1 MTDNKS
7 NTKKPTPSK
16 VYNLASAMLAFQ
28 KLAVTAKKDGKN
40 PHFRSNYSKLESVIE
55 AVNQGNQFGLFFTQ
69 EIEVKNY
76 QKDIVVVTTVR
87 HIDDDNTYVSKLPIL
102 LDDASMKNPQKIGSA
117 ITYAKRYTLQAVYGL
132 PSEDDDGNEA
142 SKPNVNI
149 SKPIPTDCNPIPN
162 LTKPSVARKNCIPRP
177 MTLPKLPKPSVS
189 TSVGRQE
196 VALCL
201 GSTYHERCQPLTDSG
216 L

>member
-1 MTDNKS
+1 MTDTKS
-7 NTKKPTPSK
+7 NIKKPTPSK
-16 VYNLASAMLAFQ
+16 VYNLRSAMLECQ
-28 KLAVTAKKDGKN
+28 KLSVTAKKDGKN
-40 PHFRSNYSKLESVIE
+40 PHFRSNYSKLESVIQ

-102 LDDASMKNPQKIGSA
+102 LDDVSMKNPQKIGSA

-142 SKPNVNI
+142 SKPSINI
-149 SKPIPTDCNPIPN
+149 SKP
-162 LTKPSVARKNCIPRP
+162 KPR
-177 MTLPKLPKPSVS
+177 
-189 TSVGRQE
+189 GE
-196 VALCL
+196 
-201 GSTYHERCQPLTDSG
+201 DDG

>member
-1 MTDNKS
+1 MTDTKS
-7 NTKKPTPSK
+7 NIKKPTPSK
-16 VYNLASAMLAFQ
+16 VYNLRSAMLEFQ
-28 KLAVTAKKDGKN
+28 KLSVTAKKDGKN

-76 QKDIVVVTTVR
+76 QRDIVVVTTVR
-87 HIDDDNTYVSKLPIL
+87 HIDDDSTYVSKLPIL
-102 LDDASMKNPQKIGSA
+102 LDDVSMKNPQKIGSA

-142 SKPNVNI
+142 SKPSINI
-149 SKPIPTDCNPIPN
+149 SKP
-162 LTKPSVARKNCIPRP
+162 KPR
-177 MTLPKLPKPSVS
+177 
-189 TSVGRQE
+189 GE
-196 VALCL
+196 
-201 GSTYHERCQPLTDSG
+201 DDG

>member
-69 EIEVKNY
+69 EIDYVYVSHRDTKSEP
-76 QKDIVVVTTVR
+76 IVVTTVR
-87 HIDDDNTYVSKLPIL
+87 HVNDDSTYVSKLPIIL
-102 LDDASMKNPQKIGSA
+102 SDANMENPQKVGSA
-117 ITYAKRYTLQAVYGL
+117 VTYAKRYTLQAVYGL

-142 SKPNVNI
+142 SKTNVNI
-149 SKPIPTDCNPIPN
+149 SKPIPKGED
-162 LTKPSVARKNCIPRP
+162 
-177 MTLPKLPKPSVS
+177 
-189 TSVGRQE
+189 
-196 VALCL
+196 
-201 GSTYHERCQPLTDSG
+201 DG

>member
-1 MTDNKS
+1 MTDTKS
-7 NTKKPTPSK
+7 NIKKPTPSK
-16 VYNLASAMLAFQ
+16 GYNLRSAMLEFQ
-28 KLAVTAKKDGKN
+28 KLSVTAKKDGKN

-102 LDDASMKNPQKIGSA
+102 LDDVSMKNPQKIGSA

-142 SKPNVNI
+142 SKPSINI
-149 SKPIPTDCNPIPN
+149 SKP
-162 LTKPSVARKNCIPRP
+162 KPR
-177 MTLPKLPKPSVS
+177 
-189 TSVGRQE
+189 GE
-196 VALCL
+196 
-201 GSTYHERCQPLTDSG
+201 DDG

>member
-1 MTDNKS
+1 MTDTKP

-16 VYNLASAMLAFQ
+16 EYNLASGMLEFQ

-40 PHFRSNYSKLESVIE
+40 PHFRSNYSTLESVIT

-76 QKDIVVVTTVR
+76 QKDIVIVTTVR
-87 HIDDDNTYVSKLPIL
+87 HIADDNTYVSKLPIIL
-102 LDDASMKNPQKIGSA
+102 SQANMENPQKIGSA

-142 SKPNVNI
+142 SKPTINI
-149 SKPIPTDCNPIPN
+149 TKPIPKGD
-162 LTKPSVARKNCIPRP
+162 
-177 MTLPKLPKPSVS
+177 
-189 TSVGRQE
+189 
-196 VALCL
+196 
-201 GSTYHERCQPLTDSG
+201 DDDG

>member
-1 MTDNKS
+1 MTDTKS
-7 NTKKPTPSK
+7 NIKKPTPSK
-16 VYNLASAMLAFQ
+16 VYNLRSAMLEFQ
-28 KLAVTAKKDGKN
+28 KLSVTAKKDGKN

-76 QKDIVVVTTVR
+76 QRDIVVVTTVR

-102 LDDASMKNPQKIGSA
+102 LDDANMKNPQKIGSA

-142 SKPNVNI
+142 SKPSVNI
-149 SKPIPTDCNPIPN
+149 SKPIPKGED
-162 LTKPSVARKNCIPRP
+162 
-177 MTLPKLPKPSVS
+177 
-189 TSVGRQE
+189 
-196 VALCL
+196 
-201 GSTYHERCQPLTDSG
+201 DG

>member
-1 MTDNKS
+1 MTDTKS
-7 NTKKPTPSK
+7 NIKKPTPSK
-16 VYNLASAMLAFQ
+16 VYNLRSAMLEFQ
-28 KLAVTAKKDGKN
+28 KLSVTAKKDGKN
-40 PHFRSNYSKLESVIE
+40 PHFRSNYSTLESVIS

-76 QKDIVVVTTVR
+76 QRDIVVVTTVR

-102 LDDASMKNPQKIGSA
+102 LDDVSMKNPQKIGSA

-142 SKPNVNI
+142 SKPTINI
-149 SKPIPTDCNPIPN
+149 SKPQTRGED
-162 LTKPSVARKNCIPRP
+162 
-177 MTLPKLPKPSVS
+177 
-189 TSVGRQE
+189 
-196 VALCL
+196 
-201 GSTYHERCQPLTDSG
+201 DG

>member
-16 VYNLASAMLAFQ
+16 VYNLASAMLEFQ
-28 KLAVTAKKDGKN
+28 KLSVSAKKDGKN

-69 EIEVKNY
+69 EIDYVWTSHHDAKSEV
-76 QKDIVVVTTVR
+76 VVVTTVR
-87 HIDDDNTYVSKLPIL
+87 HENDENTYVSKLPIIL
-102 LDDASMKNPQKIGSA
+102 SNANMENPQKVGSA

-142 SKPNVNI
+142 SKPSVNI
-149 SKPIPTDCNPIPN
+149 SKPIPKGED
-162 LTKPSVARKNCIPRP
+162 
-177 MTLPKLPKPSVS
+177 
-189 TSVGRQE
+189 
-196 VALCL
+196 
-201 GSTYHERCQPLTDSG
+201 DG

>member
-69 EIEVKNY
+69 EIDYVYVSHRDTKSEP
-76 QKDIVVVTTVR
+76 IVVTTVR
-87 HIDDDNTYVSKLPIL
+87 HEHDENTYVSKLPVIL
-102 LDDASMKNPQKIGSA
+102 SDANMENPQKVGSA

-142 SKPNVNI
+142 SKPSINI
-149 SKPIPTDCNPIPN
+149 SKP
-162 LTKPSVARKNCIPRP
+162 KPR
-177 MTLPKLPKPSVS
+177 
-189 TSVGRQE
+189 GE
-196 VALCL
+196 
-201 GSTYHERCQPLTDSG
+201 DDG

>member
-1 MTDNKS
+1 MTDTTSNNK
-7 NTKKPTPSK
+7 KITPSK
-16 VYNLASAMLAFQ
+16 VPPKDMITIGEAMLEFQ
-28 KLAVTAKKDGKN
+28 KLSVTAKKDGKN

-87 HIDDDNTYVSKLPIL
+87 HIADDNTYVSKLPIL

-132 PSEDDDGNEA
+132 PSEDDDGNVA
-142 SKPNVNI
+142 SQPTINTSKP
-149 SKPIPTDCNPIPN
+149 KTRGED
-162 LTKPSVARKNCIPRP
+162 
-177 MTLPKLPKPSVS
+177 
-189 TSVGRQE
+189 
-196 VALCL
+196 
-201 GSTYHERCQPLTDSG
+201 DG

>member
-1 MTDNKS
+1 MTDTKT

-16 VYNLASAMLAFQ
+16 VYNLASAMLEFQ
-28 KLAVTAKKDGKN
+28 KLSVSAKKDGKN

-69 EIEVKNY
+69 EIDYVWTSHHDAKSEV
-76 QKDIVVVTTVR
+76 VVVTTVR
-87 HIDDDNTYVSKLPIL
+87 HENDESTYVSKLPIIL
-102 LDDASMKNPQKIGSA
+102 SNANMENPQKVGSA

-142 SKPNVNI
+142 SKPTVNI
-149 SKPIPTDCNPIPN
+149 SKPIAKGD
-162 LTKPSVARKNCIPRP
+162 
-177 MTLPKLPKPSVS
+177 
-189 TSVGRQE
+189 
-196 VALCL
+196 
-201 GSTYHERCQPLTDSG
+201 DDDG

>member
-1 MTDNKS
+1 MTDTKS

-28 KLAVTAKKDGKN
+28 KLAVTATKDGKN

-69 EIEVKNY
+69 EIDYVYVSHRDTKSEP
-76 QKDIVVVTTVR
+76 IVVTTVR
-87 HIDDDNTYVSKLPIL
+87 HEHDENTYVSKLPVIL
-102 LDDASMKNPQKIGSA
+102 SDANMENPQKVGSA

-142 SKPNVNI
+142 SKPTINI
-149 SKPIPTDCNPIPN
+149 SKPT
-162 LTKPSVARKNCIPRP
+162 PR
-177 MTLPKLPKPSVS
+177 
-189 TSVGRQE
+189 GE
-196 VALCL
+196 
-201 GSTYHERCQPLTDSG
+201 DDG

>member
-1 MTDNKS
+1 MTDTKP

-16 VYNLASAMLAFQ
+16 EYNLASAMLEFQ
-28 KLAVTAKKDGKN
+28 KLSVTAKKDGKN
-40 PHFRSNYSKLESVIE
+40 PHFGSNYSTLESVIN

-76 QKDIVVVTTVR
+76 QKDIVIVTTVR
-87 HIDDDNTYVSKLPIL
+87 HLTDDQTYVSKLPIIL
-102 LDDASMKNPQKIGSA
+102 SDVNMQNPQKVGSA

-142 SKPNVNI
+142 SKPNIKITKPI
-149 SKPIPTDCNPIPN
+149 SKGD
-162 LTKPSVARKNCIPRP
+162 
-177 MTLPKLPKPSVS
+177 
-189 TSVGRQE
+189 
-196 VALCL
+196 
-201 GSTYHERCQPLTDSG
+201 DDDG

>member
-1 MTDNKS
+1 MTDTKS

-69 EIEVKNY
+69 EIDYVYVSHRDTKSEP
-76 QKDIVVVTTVR
+76 IVVTTVR
-87 HIDDDNTYVSKLPIL
+87 HVNDDNTYVSKLPIIL
-102 LDDASMKNPQKIGSA
+102 SDANMENPQKVGSA
-117 ITYAKRYTLQAVYGL
+117 VTYAKRYTLQAVYGL
-132 PSEDDDGNEA
+132 QSEDDDGNEA
-142 SKPNVNI
+142 SKPTINI
-149 SKPIPTDCNPIPN
+149 SKPT
-162 LTKPSVARKNCIPRP
+162 PR
-177 MTLPKLPKPSVS
+177 
-189 TSVGRQE
+189 GE
-196 VALCL
+196 
-201 GSTYHERCQPLTDSG
+201 DDG

>member
-1 MTDNKS
+1 MTDKII
-7 NTKKPTPSK
+7 NTKKQQASKVDSIDSYNANLVQAGKKK
-16 VYNLASAMLAFQ
+16 VYNLASAMLEFQ
-28 KLAVTAKKDGKN
+28 KLSVTAKKDGKN

-76 QKDIVVVTTVR
+76 QRDIVVVTTVR
-87 HIDDDNTYVSKLPIL
+87 HTADDNTYVSKLPIL
-102 LDDASMKNPQKIGSA
+102 LDEASMKNPQKIGSA

-149 SKPIPTDCNPIPN
+149 SKPIPKGED
-162 LTKPSVARKNCIPRP
+162 
-177 MTLPKLPKPSVS
+177 
-189 TSVGRQE
+189 
-196 VALCL
+196 
-201 GSTYHERCQPLTDSG
+201 DG

>member
-1 MTDNKS
+1 MTDKII
-7 NTKKPTPSK
+7 NTKKQQASKVDRIDSYNANLVQAGKKK
-16 VYNLASAMLAFQ
+16 VYNLSSAMLEFQ
-28 KLAVTAKKDGKN
+28 KLSVTAKKDGKN

-76 QKDIVVVTTVR
+76 QRDIVVVTTVR
-87 HIDDDNTYVSKLPIL
+87 HTADDNTYVSKLPIL
-102 LDDASMKNPQKIGSA
+102 LDEASMKNPQKIGSA

-142 SKPNVNI
+142 SKPSINI
-149 SKPIPTDCNPIPN
+149 SKPIPRGED
-162 LTKPSVARKNCIPRP
+162 
-177 MTLPKLPKPSVS
+177 
-189 TSVGRQE
+189 
-196 VALCL
+196 
-201 GSTYHERCQPLTDSG
+201 DG

>member
-1 MTDNKS
+1 MTDTKT

-16 VYNLASAMLAFQ
+16 VYNLASAMLEFQ
-28 KLAVTAKKDGKN
+28 KLSVSAKKDGKN

-69 EIEVKNY
+69 EIDYVWTSHHDAKSEV
-76 QKDIVVVTTVR
+76 VVVTTVR
-87 HIDDDNTYVSKLPIL
+87 HENDENTYVSKLPIIL
-102 LDDASMKNPQKIGSA
+102 SNANMENPQKVGSA

-142 SKPNVNI
+142 SKPTVNI
-149 SKPIPTDCNPIPN
+149 SKPIAKGDD
-162 LTKPSVARKNCIPRP
+162 
-177 MTLPKLPKPSVS
+177 
-189 TSVGRQE
+189 E
-196 VALCL
+196 
-201 GSTYHERCQPLTDSG
+201 DG